1 MIGTKIGDIGAYVT
15 GSLSNKI
22 TKGKNHK
29 LIPSISPGK
38 SWEGVFGGLIL
49 SIVFS
54 LLVFPWAF
62 GKEIPFW
69 ISLIFG
75 TVLFFGGAAGDLA
88 ESSLKRM
95 CEIKDSGNI
104 IPGIGGVLDLVDSL
118 LLNTPIFS
126 FMYWLLVLYY

>member
-1 MIGTKIGDIGAYVT
+1 M
-15 GSLSNKI
+15 
-22 TKGKNHK
+22 
-29 LIPSISPGK
+29 
-38 SWEGVFGGLIL
+38 FGGLIL

-54 LLVFPWAF
+54 LLLFPWAF
-62 GKEIPFW
+62 GREIPFW

-88 ESSLKRM
+88 ESSLKRI
-95 CEIKDSGNI
+95 CEIKDSGNV

-126 FMYWLLVLYY
+126 FMYWLLVLYYR